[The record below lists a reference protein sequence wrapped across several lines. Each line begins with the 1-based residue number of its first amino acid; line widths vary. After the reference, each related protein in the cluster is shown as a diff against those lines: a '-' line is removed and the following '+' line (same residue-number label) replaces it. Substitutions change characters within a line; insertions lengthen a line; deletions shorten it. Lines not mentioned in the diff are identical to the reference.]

1 MQMADKTP
9 PTDSQT
15 QQNPQVQQAQQAAA
29 KMMEDQLDRMQAFQA
44 EIAKLEAKGVEQA
57 RQAIDEAARLWK
69 ESLSYGAQLGAAW
82 RNLAIDATRRSV
94 DAMTPT
100 RS

>member
-1 MQMADKTP
+1 MADKIPSTG
-9 PTDSQT
+9 SQT
-15 QQNPQVQQAQQAAA
+15 QQAQQAQQAAA

-44 EIAKLEAKGVEQA
+44 EIAKLEAKGMEHA

-69 ESLSYGAQLGAAW
+69 ESISYGAQLTAAW

-94 DAMTPT
+94 DAMTP
-100 RS
+100 RA